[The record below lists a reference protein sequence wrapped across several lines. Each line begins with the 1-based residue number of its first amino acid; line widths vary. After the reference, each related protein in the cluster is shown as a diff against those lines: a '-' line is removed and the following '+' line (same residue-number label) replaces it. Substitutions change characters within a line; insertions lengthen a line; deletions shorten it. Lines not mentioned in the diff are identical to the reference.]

1 MLLDFFEQEG
11 VDVVKNVLDIYL
23 KEKGLSREAFLK
35 NEAFSEQKLAKV
47 SKRDPENYSE
57 ETLNSLSEE
66 LNVAS
71 DVLLTDLKRI
81 RDSDALFEVTTAD
94 ELKQKV
100 KEQEDEFLVKG
111 DFRELM
117 KEIKRSQ
124 VSETAEL
131 GFELGSGGS
140 GTIVARGILRVLN
153 LFENDRK
160 LENLKQ
166 NIGHLYTIDFINE
179 DEAKLRLKQL
189 DY

>member
-1 MLLDFFEQEG
+1 M
-11 VDVVKNVLDIYL
+11 KNVLAIYL
-23 KEKGLSREAFLK
+23 QEKGLTREDILK
-35 NEAFSEQKLAKV
+35 NEVFSEHKLAKV
-47 SKRDPENYSE
+47 SKCDPENYSE

-71 DVLLTDLKRI
+71 DALLMDLIRI
-81 RDSDALFEVTTAD
+81 RDSDALFDVTTAD

-124 VSETAEL
+124 VSEAAEL

-140 GTIVARGILRVLN
+140 GTILAQGFLRVLN

-166 NIGHLYTIDFINE
+166 NIGYLYTIDFI
-179 DEAKLRLKQL
+179 DDDQAKLRLKQL

>member
-1 MLLDFFEQEG
+1 M
-11 VDVVKNVLDIYL
+11 KNVLAIYL
-23 KEKGLSREAFLK
+23 QEKGLTREDILK
-35 NEAFSEQKLAKV
+35 NEVFSEHKLAKV
-47 SKRDPENYSE
+47 SKCDPENYSE

-71 DVLLTDLKRI
+71 DALLMDLIRI
-81 RDSDALFEVTTAD
+81 RDSDALFDVTTAD

-124 VSETAEL
+124 VSEAAEL

-140 GTIVARGILRVLN
+140 GTILAQGFLRVLN

-166 NIGHLYTIDFINE
+166 NIGYLYTIDFINE

>member
-1 MLLDFFEQEG
+1 M
-11 VDVVKNVLDIYL
+11 KNVLAIYL
-23 KEKGLSREAFLK
+23 QEKGSTREDLLK
-35 NEAFSEQKLAKV
+35 NEVFSEHKLAKV
-47 SKRDPENYSE
+47 SKCDPENYSE

-71 DVLLTDLKRI
+71 DALLTDLKRI

-124 VSETAEL
+124 VSDTAEL

-140 GTIVARGILRVLN
+140 GTILVQGVLRVLN
-153 LFENDRK
+153 LFEVDQK

-166 NIGHLYTIDFINE
+166 NIGHLYTIDFIN
-179 DEAKLRLKQL
+179 DDQAKLRLKQL

>member
-1 MLLDFFEQEG
+1 M
-11 VDVVKNVLDIYL
+11 KNVLAIYL
-23 KEKGLSREAFLK
+23 QEKGLTREDILK
-35 NEAFSEQKLAKV
+35 NEVFSEHKLAKV
-47 SKRDPENYSE
+47 SKCDPENYSE

-71 DVLLTDLKRI
+71 DALLMDLKKI
-81 RDSDALFEVTTAD
+81 RDSDALFDVTTAD

-124 VSETAEL
+124 VSEAAEL

-140 GTIVARGILRVLN
+140 GTILAQGFLRVLN

-166 NIGHLYTIDFINE
+166 NIGYLYTIDFING
-179 DEAKLRLKQL
+179 DEAKLRLKHL

>member
-1 MLLDFFEQEG
+1 MN
-11 VDVVKNVLDIYL
+11 NVLDIYL
-23 KEKGLSREAFLK
+23 KKKELTRSDLLK
-35 NEAFSEQKLAKV
+35 NGEISEHKLAKI
-47 SKRDPENYSE
+47 SKKDPATYSDK
-57 ETLNSLSEE
+57 TINLLAAE
-66 LNVAS
+66 LNVTANE
-71 DVLLTDLKRI
+71 LLADLEEI
-81 RDSDALFEVTTAD
+81 RDNDELFEVTNAD
-94 ELKQKV
+94 ELKRKV

-140 GTIVARGILRVLN
+140 GTILAQGVLRVLN
-153 LFENDRK
+153 LFDADPK

-166 NIGHLYTIDFINE
+166 DIGHLYTIDFINE
-179 DEAKLRLKQL
+179 DQAKLRLKQL

>member
-1 MLLDFFEQEG
+1 M
-11 VDVVKNVLDIYL
+11 KNVLAIYL
-23 KEKGLSREAFLK
+23 QEKGLTREDILK
-35 NEAFSEQKLAKV
+35 NEVFSEHKLAKV
-47 SKRDPENYSE
+47 SKCDPENYSE

-71 DVLLTDLKRI
+71 DALLMDLKKI
-81 RDSDALFEVTTAD
+81 RDSDALFDVTTAD

-131 GFELGSGGS
+131 GFELGSG
-140 GTIVARGILRVLN
+140 TILAQGGLRVLN
-153 LFENDRK
+153 LFEDDRK

-166 NIGHLYTIDFINE
+166 NIGHLYTIDFI
-179 DEAKLRLKQL
+179 DDDQAKLRLKQL